1 MVLTSQK
8 TAIQLHTHT
17 YTRTPMQAQYHCTTC
32 KERNCIVFD
41 HSFIWTVAYGKTK
54 SHCHKSCC
62 VIFSQTITIENHFS
76 SGSILQCFVC
86 SMCMFFL
93 YIFYAVMFLFFTPH
107 SLSICVHLFSLPIL
121 QFCVFAIFAKYQ
133 KIYTFPIWSVSFCFS
148 AIEKRRECFTFTW
161 WWWWYASA

>member
-17 YTRTPMQAQYHCTTC
+17 HTRTPMQAQYHCTTC

-86 SMCMFFL
+86 SMCMFFFIYFL
-93 YIFYAVMFLFFTPH
+93 CCNVSLFYA
-107 SLSICVHLFSLPIL
+107 SLSFNMCPSFFPSDFAVLCVCYIC
-121 QFCVFAIFAKYQ
+121 
-133 KIYTFPIWSVSFCFS
+133 
-148 AIEKRRECFTFTW
+148 
-161 WWWWYASA
+161 